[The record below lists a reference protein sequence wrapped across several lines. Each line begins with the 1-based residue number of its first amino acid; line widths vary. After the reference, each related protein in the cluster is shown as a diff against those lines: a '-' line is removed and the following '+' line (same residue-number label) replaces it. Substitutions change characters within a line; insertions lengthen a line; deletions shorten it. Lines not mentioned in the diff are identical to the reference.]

1 MSRSQLRRVPGA
13 TGLGTDDTGCTI
25 LHVDM
30 DAFYASV
37 ELVTRPELRGK
48 PVVVGGTGNRG
59 DQGEQQRFEQAHDGQ
74 ERGKWRNWTEAR
86 MHHNGNGGKTLGMII
101 ADPFSPPPAPT
112 MTTIPNHAELI
123 LPAPAKLNL
132 MLHILGRRADG
143 YHELQTLF
151 QFLDHGDE
159 LGFSLRQDGEIHLHT
174 PIEGVPHDSNLI
186 VRAAKRLQEASGTQ
200 LGADIWLDK
209 RLPMGGG
216 IGGGSSDAAT
226 TLLGLDHLWRT
237 GLGED
242 RLAELGLALGAD
254 VPVFVRGRAAFAE
267 GVGERLTPVEL
278 DEPWFLVAAPQ
289 VFVSTAE
296 VFGSPELTRD
306 TPPIKVRSLLAGGG
320 RNDCQPV
327 VEKRY
332 PEVRNALIL
341 LNKFVSARLTGT
353 GACIFGSF
361 PNRDDAD
368 KVARQLPGTLPSFVA
383 QGRNISM
390 LHRRLQALAKK

>member
-1 MSRSQLRRVPGA
+1 MQ
-13 TGLGTDDTGCTI
+13 
-25 LHVDM
+25 
-30 DAFYASV
+30 DA
-37 ELVTRPELRGK
+37 
-48 PVVVGGTGNRG
+48 
-59 DQGEQQRFEQAHDGQ
+59 Q
-74 ERGKWRNWTEAR
+74 
-86 MHHNGNGGKTLGMII
+86 
-101 ADPFSPPPAPT
+101 
-112 MTTIPNHAELI
+112 LI

-159 LGFSLRQDGEIHLHT
+159 LGFTLRQDGEIRLRT
-174 PIEGVPHDSNLI
+174 EVPGVPHDSNLI
-186 VRAAKRLQEASGTQ
+186 VRAARKLQVESGCR

-226 TLLGLDHLWRT
+226 TLLALDRLWS
-237 GLGED
+237 LDWSED
-242 RLAELGLALGAD
+242 RLAALGLTLGAD

-267 GVGERLTPVEL
+267 GVGEQLTPVEL
-278 DEPWFLVAAPQ
+278 PEPWFLVAVPQ

-296 VFGSPELTRD
+296 IFSDPELTRNS
-306 TPPIKVRSLLAGGG
+306 PPIKVRSLLGGDS

-332 PEVRNALIL
+332 PEVRNALME
-341 LNKFVSARLTGT
+341 LNKFTSARLTGT
-353 GACIFGSF
+353 GACVFGSF
-361 PNRDDAD
+361 PNRGDAD
-368 KVARQLPGTLPSFVA
+368 KVRRQLPATLPSFIA

-390 LHRRLQALAKK
+390 LHRKLQGQA

>member
-1 MSRSQLRRVPGA
+1 M
-13 TGLGTDDTGCTI
+13 T
-25 LHVDM
+25 
-30 DAFYASV
+30 AS
-37 ELVTRPELRGK
+37 
-48 PVVVGGTGNRG
+48 
-59 DQGEQQRFEQAHDGQ
+59 
-74 ERGKWRNWTEAR
+74 
-86 MHHNGNGGKTLGMII
+86 I
-101 ADPFSPPPAPT
+101 PA
-112 MTTIPNHAELI
+112 HAELI

-159 LGFSLRQDGEIHLHT
+159 LGFARRADGEIRLHSD
-174 PIEGVPHDSNLI
+174 IAGVPHDSNLI
-186 VRAAKRLQEASGTQ
+186 VRAARQLQQQSGCR

-226 TLLGLDHLWRT
+226 TLLGLDRLWQLGWDEERLAAL
-237 GLGED
+237 GLG
-242 RLAELGLALGAD
+242 LGAD

-267 GVGERLTPVEL
+267 GVGERLQAVEL
-278 DEPWFLVAAPQ
+278 AEPWFLVAVPQ
-289 VFVSTAE
+289 VLVSTAE
-296 VFGSPELTRD
+296 VFNDPELTRD
-306 TPPIKVRSLLAGGG
+306 TPASTVRSLLEGGG

-353 GACIFGSF
+353 GACVFGSF
-361 PNRDDAD
+361 PTRGDAD
-368 KVARQLPGTLPSFVA
+368 KVARQLPATLPSFVA

-390 LHRRLQALAKK
+390 LHRKLKELA